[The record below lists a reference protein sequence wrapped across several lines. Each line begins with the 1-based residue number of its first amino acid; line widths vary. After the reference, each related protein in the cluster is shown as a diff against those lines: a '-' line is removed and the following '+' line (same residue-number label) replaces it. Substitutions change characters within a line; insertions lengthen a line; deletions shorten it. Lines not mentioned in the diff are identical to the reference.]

1 MFAARECFCPVMNYI
16 KHKPIFIK
24 PITIMPVRSATA
36 VWKGDLKQG
45 GGNVKVESGSF
56 DTQYS
61 FGSRFET
68 GKGTNPEELIAA
80 AHAGC
85 YSMALSNE
93 LDKAGHKPTSVSTKA
108 EVTLDMSD
116 GPKITT
122 IKLISEAVVPGIAKD
137 KFMDIANGAKEGCPV
152 SKVLSNAEIK
162 LDITLKN

>member
-1 MFAARECFCPVMNYI
+1 
-16 KHKPIFIK
+16 
-24 PITIMPVRSATA
+24 MPVRSANA

-45 GGNVKVESGSF
+45 SGNVKVESGAF
-56 DTQYS
+56 DSQYS
-61 FGSRFET
+61 FVSRFDT

-116 GPKITT
+116 GPNITT
-122 IKLISEAVVPGIAKD
+122 IKLISEAVVPGIDKD
-137 KFMDIANGAKEGCPV
+137 KFMQIANGAKDGCPI
-152 SKVLSNAEIK
+152 SKVLAGAEIK
-162 LDITLKN
+162 LDIKLTS